1 MSTTIEPILLIGGAG
16 HVGANTARSIRRA
29 HPDQPILIGG
39 RDLARG
45 GAIATEIGNAEAVAI
60 DLSKADLGLG
70 DRPVGAVGIYL
81 KDNYTNAIRF
91 AQARGVPFASISTV
105 TIEMATEVASYIN
118 NPKSTIILASEWLA
132 GGGMMTVLQAAK
144 NYAKLESITMAGV
157 IDAIDLGGP
166 AAAAD
171 SERLGSVMPGAMIR
185 EKGAYRWLSGDDI
198 PQKVTMVDGSVIDG
212 FAYGVFDVQALT
224 EVTGAANVKFIF
236 AVAETAGSKAG
247 GAPSSEIIVELSGTD
262 KAGNSKSSRHA
273 LVCETGQA
281 PITGLGMAMV
291 LERSTGLDG
300 KTASPHGLYFV
311 ESLIDTDT
319 YVQRAQSEG
328 FKFLDL

>member
-132 GGGMMTVLQAAK
+132 GGGMMIANRIERYLKFFVVIVHDSISRFDFIALRFQRLHAGLQCV
-144 NYAKLESITMAGV
+144 N
-157 IDAIDLGGP
+157 
-166 AAAAD
+166 
-171 SERLGSVMPGAMIR
+171 
-185 EKGAYRWLSGDDI
+185 DI
-198 PQKVTMVDGSVIDG
+198 
-212 FAYGVFDVQALT
+212 
-224 EVTGAANVKFIF
+224 
-236 AVAETAGSKAG
+236 
-247 GAPSSEIIVELSGTD
+247 
-262 KAGNSKSSRHA
+262 
-273 LVCETGQA
+273 
-281 PITGLGMAMV
+281 
-291 LERSTGLDG
+291 
-300 KTASPHGLYFV
+300 
-311 ESLIDTDT
+311 
-319 YVQRAQSEG
+319 
-328 FKFLDL
+328 